1 MVKKVLI
8 WAQTLDG
15 TIALNG
21 QIPWHQRSDIRFF
34 AQTTRGQVVVM
45 GRHTMESM
53 HGRALPGRTNLVLTH
68 DANLTVPAGF
78 ERILSMAEAEE
89 IAQQKQSDLMII
101 GGKPIYESYLP
112 TADQLLVTYLQSDLQ
127 GDVKMDPVNLDQ
139 WQRTIVQTGPADTEN
154 DYAYEIVNYQRN

>member
-21 QIPWHQRSDIRFF
+21 QIPWHQHADMRFF
-34 AQTTRGQVVVM
+34 AQTTYGQVVVM

-53 HGRALPGRTNLVLTH
+53 HGQPLPGRTNLVLTH
-68 DANLTVPAGF
+68 DTGLTMPAGF
-78 ERILSMAEAEE
+78 QRILSMAAAEE

-112 TADQLLVTYLQSDLQ
+112 IADQLLVTYLQSDLQ
-127 GDVKMDPVNLDQ
+127 GDVKMEPVNLGQ
-139 WQRTIVQTGPADTEN
+139 WQRKVVQAGPADVEN
-154 DYAYEIVNYQRN
+154 DYAYEIVDYRRN